1 MEPSTELTKKLK
13 AWERA
18 AEEDRPRVRRKLQRK
33 YFSTNRGSQTPK
45 VAEALLVVCF
55 ESSLTKLE
63 NVLMAFLGSL
73 LPNNSLKQL
82 QKDCQKEKFPPK
94 TGAWR
99 YLGETEKCAWVRRHC
114 ESAVEAAIPP
124 PSSPPSPAYRGRP
137 LLPSWRRCFLL
148 CTLWIF
154 LLYNH
159 SHNFAP
165 A

>member
-1 MEPSTELTKKLK
+1 M
-13 AWERA
+13 
-18 AEEDRPRVRRKLQRK
+18 RRKFQQK

-55 ESSLTKLE
+55 ESSLTILE
-63 NVLMAFLGSL
+63 NVLMAFLRSL
-73 LPNNSLKQL
+73 LLENCLKQL

-148 CTLWIF
+148 CTLLMWYFNMFFFYCTTKWQFCTSINNSIHDIWYF
-154 LLYNH
+154 
-159 SHNFAP
+159 
-165 A
+165 